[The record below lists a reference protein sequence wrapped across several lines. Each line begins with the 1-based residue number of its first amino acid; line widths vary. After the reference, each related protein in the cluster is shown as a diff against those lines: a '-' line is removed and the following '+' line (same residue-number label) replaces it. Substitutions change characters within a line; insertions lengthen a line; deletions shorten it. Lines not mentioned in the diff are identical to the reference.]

1 MRQVGHLPE
10 CIFPYITQT
19 FFDRVFSYT
28 FSAVLIK
35 FSCTSVTYSKFV
47 PLKAKD
53 VLIAK
58 GKDVNI
64 RKEGRHGIKEQ
75 DEGTEEMITC

>member
-1 MRQVGHLPE
+1 M
-10 CIFPYITQT
+10 
-19 FFDRVFSYT
+19 
-28 FSAVLIK
+28 
-35 FSCTSVTYSKFV
+35 YSKFV

-64 RKEGRHGIKEQ
+64 GKEGRH
-75 DEGTEEMITC
+75 